1 MALFA
6 GIIFGEKM
14 WSRGIWVARA
24 AGVGLAI
31 TGVMVLLGA
40 VNISAGHNGMIEMDQ
55 KMPGIE
61 MQQQEDSM
69 NDDQGA
75 MPSGTDDGGRMSGM
89 DMQDNDGSTEDQ
101 NDKMQGMGGMN
112 MQ

>member
-1 MALFA
+1 
-6 GIIFGEKM
+6 
-14 WSRGIWVARA
+14 
-24 AGVGLAI
+24 
-31 TGVMVLLGA
+31 
-40 VNISAGHNGMIEMDQ
+40 
-55 KMPGIE
+55 
-61 MQQQEDSM
+61 
-69 NDDQGA
+69 